1 MTFSM
6 EKTQTVEIRVHR
18 GLIADLG
25 DDEKRWMTAAIEA
38 AKKAYAPYS
47 HFQVGAVAVL
57 EDGTFVSGSNQE
69 NAAYPD
75 TPVKA
80 LFLVA
85 LKDGEIQEKISPCGA
100 CRQVLLETELRYHRP
115 MQVWMCGRSEF
126 CRLDSAE
133 DLLPLSFG
141 SADLLG

>member
-47 HFQVGAVAVL
+47 HFQVG
-57 EDGTFVSGSNQE
+57 EFFVIE
-69 NAAYPD
+69 Y
-75 TPVKA
+75 
-80 LFLVA
+80 
-85 LKDGEIQEKISPCGA
+85 
-100 CRQVLLETELRYHRP
+100 
-115 MQVWMCGRSEF
+115 
-126 CRLDSAE
+126 CRL
-133 DLLPLSFG
+133 LLCMYV
-141 SADLLG
+141 